1 MADITTPNDELRPEY
16 DETSLKNGVRE
27 KYAEQYAAWYQ
38 YCRAS
43 IRYSPRLPQRGTS
56 MARIDKFKEE
66 IGWLKII
73 FAILIA
79 TGISLC
85 AWVVQNYGKISKILL
100 IISVIGVFLLT
111 ICNCLD
117 QSSCISEN

>member
-1 MADITTPNDELRPEY
+1 
-16 DETSLKNGVRE
+16 
-27 KYAEQYAAWYQ
+27 
-38 YCRAS
+38 
-43 IRYSPRLPQRGTS
+43 
-56 MARIDKFKEE
+56 MARIDKLKEE

-100 IISVIGVFLLT
+100 IAYSFCNRYT
-111 ICNCLD
+111 SAHTCNCLD
-117 QSSCISEN
+117 QSSCISKN